1 MRRALVVLGLALTI
15 AAAPSSATAEP
26 EVDFTCVPAPSS
38 CLGWYRGPVTIKWT
52 WLPTE
57 STIEAGCNSN
67 DPVTVDTVRT
77 VRFCKVVDPNDGI
90 SDQVEVPLKVDMTPP
105 AVTGAS
111 PSRPADANGWY
122 RSPVQVSFTG
132 TDATSG
138 LLGCSSASYGGPDG
152 QATVRGTCTDRAG
165 NVSVPGAFG
174 LRYDATP
181 PSLDTVHA
189 GAGDHVV
196 RLRWAIADAATVEV
210 WRSPGRR
217 GAEESLLDQASAG
230 RVEDKRVR
238 NGRRYDYRLRAVDEA
253 GNAATRVY
261 TVIPG
266 PRLLA
271 PAHRARV
278 GSPPMLRWTKVR
290 RANYYNVQ
298 LFHEGRKVLSAWPR
312 RPRLQLERSWRF
324 RGHKI
329 RLEPGRYRW
338 LVWPGRGPRSRN
350 DYGPLIGR
358 RTFTVAP

>member
-1 MRRALVVLGLALTI
+1 MRRALLLAALLV
-15 AAAPSSATAEP
+15 AVSAAPASAQIAVFCYSPAPTVCSDHWHTNPVAIDWV
-26 EVDFTCVPAPSS
+26 VDSTWTPVPAS
-38 CLGWYRGPVTIKWT
+38 CVDKTV
-52 WLPTE
+52 
-57 STIEAGCNSN
+57 S
-67 DPVTVDTVRT
+67 VDTKGALQGCT
-77 VRFCKVVDPNDGI
+77 VTQGMSSRSADESI
-90 SDQVEVPLKVDMTPP
+90 MLDMTPP
-105 AVTGAS
+105 LVTAAT
-111 PSRPADANGWY
+111 PSRAADTNGWY
-122 RSPVQVSFTG
+122 RSPLQVAFSG
-132 TDATSG
+132 TDETSG
-138 LLGCSSASYGGPDG
+138 LDGCTTTTYGGPDG
-152 QATVRGTCTDRAG
+152 GSARVSGTCRDKAG
-165 NVSVPGAFG
+165 NVSAPSAFG

-217 GAEESLLDQASAG
+217 GAEESLLDQAAAG

-271 PAHRARV
+271 PANRARV

>member
-1 MRRALVVLGLALTI
+1 MRRALLLAALLVAVSAAPASAQINVRCFAPALTDCSGI
-15 AAAPSSATAEP
+15 WHRTPVRVDWTVVPPFAPDPGSC
-26 EVDFTCVPAPSS
+26 VDETFARDTT
-38 CLGWYRGPVTIKWT
+38 G
-52 WLPTE
+52 
-57 STIEAGCNSN
+57 
-67 DPVTVDTVRT
+67 TVRGCSAAT
-77 VRFCKVVDPNDGI
+77 PQGDPASRGVN
-90 SDQVEVPLKVDMTPP
+90 LTVDMTPP

-122 RSPVQVSFTG
+122 RSPLQVSFTG